1 MLQIESYMQ
10 DHFDEGYIVR
20 LAVEMDTVGDFVASI
35 VDEKGNTLLDRQ
47 GDLYMTA
54 TADTL
59 EDALA
64 ELDEMAGKADR

>member
-10 DHFDEGYIVR
+10 DHFDEGCIVR
-20 LAVEMDTVGDFVASI
+20 LAVEMDTVGNFVALI
-35 VDEKGNTLLDRQ
+35 VDETGNTLLDRQ

-59 EDALA
+59 EGALA
-64 ELDEMAGKADR
+64 ELDRMSSKADR